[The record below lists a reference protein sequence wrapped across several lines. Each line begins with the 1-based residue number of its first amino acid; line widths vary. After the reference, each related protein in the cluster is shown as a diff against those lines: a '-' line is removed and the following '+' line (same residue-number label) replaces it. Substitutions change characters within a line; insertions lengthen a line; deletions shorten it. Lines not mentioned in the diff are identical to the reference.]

1 MDVVTQPLP
10 IHRFRLSLRGLLA
23 AIAVLTLVGIGSTE
37 SLREHR
43 ARCFE
48 IASNEERL
56 AADYDRGAKNLK
68 NVGLDRIAAWHHHQ
82 AALFRSAGDRPWRPL
97 PKLQPS
103 PPRDFPLIQ
112 QELK

>member
-1 MDVVTQPLP
+1 MDVVTPTLP

-23 AIAVLTLVGIGSTE
+23 AIAVLTLVGIWGTE

-56 AADYDRGAKNLK
+56 ADAYDRSARNYKNL
-68 NVGLDRIAAWHHHQ
+68 GLDRLAAWHHHQ
-82 AALFRSAGDRPWRPL
+82 AALDRSAGDRPWLPL
-97 PKLQPS
+97 PKLLPS
-103 PPRDFPLIQ
+103 PPHDFFPIKQ
-112 QELK
+112 DIN